1 MRFKPGWYLL
11 GLALLYSLII
21 TGGLQAARRQVASLG
36 SQNQQLQAE
45 LATGPKGYMLPLPGA
60 CIPTEAD
67 NLPGAAR
74 PYRKGVNAG
83 FIFQGGTVCT
93 PVNNGMGVVAAG
105 SGKVVRADLDYREL
119 GRQGFDQLLAEV
131 KDGANPDQ
139 LAQLRG
145 REIWI
150 EHPDGSVTVY
160 GHLSLIAPQIKVGQS
175 VQKGD
180 WIGRVGNSGTFQASQ
195 AAAGGARLLFE
206 HWSGLPDQSDYFGKG
221 LSRDELI
228 AQARQR
234 YAAALR

>member
-21 TGGLQAARRQVASLG
+21 TGGLQAARRQVANLG

-45 LATGPKGYMLPLPGA
+45 LATGPKGYILPLPGA
-60 CIPTEAD
+60 CIPTDAD

-74 PYRKGVNAG
+74 PDRNGVNAG
-83 FIFQGGTVCT
+83 FIFQGRTVCT
-93 PVNNGMGVVAAG
+93 PVVSGMGIVAAG

-119 GRQGFDQLLAEV
+119 GQQAFEQLL
-131 KDGANPDQ
+131 GAVRNGASPAQ
-139 LAQLRG
+139 LEQLRG

-150 EHPDGSVTVY
+150 EHADGSVAVY
-160 GHLSLIAPQIKVGQS
+160 GHLSLIAPQVKVGQS

-180 WIGRVGNSGTFQASQ
+180 WLGRVGNSGTSQASQ
-195 AAAGGARLLFE
+195 ASAAGARLLFE
-206 HWSGLPDQSDYFGKG
+206 HWSGQPDQSDYFGKN

>member
-1 MRFKPGWYLL
+1 MRLKPGWYLL
-11 GLALLYSLII
+11 GLALLYALIV
-21 TGGLQAARRQVASLG
+21 TGGLQTARRQVASLG

-45 LATGPKGYMLPLPGA
+45 LASGPKGYILPLPGA

-83 FIFQGGTVCT
+83 FIFQGSSVCT
-93 PVNNGMGVVAAG
+93 PVIRGIGVVAAG
-105 SGKVVRADLDYREL
+105 SGKVIRADIDYREL
-119 GRQGFDQLLAEV
+119 GRQAFDQLLTAV
-131 KDGANPDQ
+131 GNGANPDQ

-160 GHLSLIAPQIKVGQS
+160 GHLSLIAPQIKVGQV

-195 AAAGGARLLFE
+195 ASAAGPRLLFE
-206 HWSGLPDQSDYFGKG
+206 HWSGQPDQSDYFGKG
-221 LSRDELI
+221 LSRDDLI
-228 AQARQR
+228 GQARQR
-234 YAAALR
+234 YTAALR